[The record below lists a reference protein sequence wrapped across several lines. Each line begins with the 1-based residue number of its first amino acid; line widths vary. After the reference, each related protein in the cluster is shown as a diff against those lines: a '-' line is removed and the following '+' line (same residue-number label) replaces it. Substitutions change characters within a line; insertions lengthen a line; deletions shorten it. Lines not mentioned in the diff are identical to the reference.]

1 MLSKYSTTELHPRPH
16 SIFEA
21 RGQYERN
28 LSTEPW
34 GVQCPEAREM
44 RGHEKQVKMAFE
56 GGASYPETQAADR
69 ASEMK
74 TENQPLHLAVWKW
87 PGQEQFQVACWE

>member
-1 MLSKYSTTELHPRPH
+1 
-16 SIFEA
+16 
-21 RGQYERN
+21 
-28 LSTEPW
+28 
-34 GVQCPEAREM
+34 M